1 MTENAGRIDVH
12 HHILPRLYVEALA
25 KANQLGGGGIPFP
38 NWDPQSTLAMMD
50 RQGIATAVTSISA
63 PGIHFGDANAAGE
76 LARRCNELS
85 AKLVADHPTRFGAFA
100 ILPLPDVKGALR
112 ELEYALDVL
121 RLDGVVLLTSHHDG
135 RYLGDALFDEVMAE
149 LDRRRAVAFVHPV
162 VPKTSESIRLD
173 VPGFAAEFVFDTTRA
188 AINLIWSGA
197 MERWPNLRIILS
209 HAGGTTPFLAGRI
222 RLLAALPQVRERA
235 PKGVA
240 HYLGQFYYDTALSA
254 VPTALRSLQ
263 ELVGPEKI
271 LFGSDFPFAPEL
283 IARSSIEGLASYPG
297 FDPAARAKIERA
309 NALALLPSVAARVGA
324 SR

>member
-1 MTENAGRIDVH
+1 
-12 HHILPRLYVEALA
+12 
-25 KANQLGGGGIPFP
+25 
-38 NWDPQSTLAMMD
+38 MMD

-63 PGIHFGDANAAGE
+63 PGVHFGDANAARE

-100 ILPLPDVKGALR
+100 ILPLPDVKGALL

-121 RLDGVVLLTSHHDG
+121 KLDGVVLLTSHSDG
-135 RYLGDALFDEVMAE
+135 RYLGDPLFDDVMAE
-149 LDRRRAVAFVHPV
+149 LDRRSAVAFVHPV

-209 HAGGTTPFLAGRI
+209 HAGGTTPYLAGRI
-222 RLLAALPQVRERA
+222 RLLGAPAADARA
-235 PKGVA
+235 RAQGRR
-240 HYLGQFYYDTALSA
+240 ALS
-254 VPTALRSLQ
+254 R
-263 ELVGPEKI
+263 
-271 LFGSDFPFAPEL
+271 
-283 IARSSIEGLASYPG
+283 RSSTTTRRSPRSRTRCARCRSSSDPRRSCSAATSRSRPSPSRARRSTGSRATTGSTRPRARRSSARTRSRSCRAS
-297 FDPAARAKIERA
+297 
-309 NALALLPSVAARVGA
+309 AARVGA